1 MDSSNNSTI
10 AKKTHSYSSIV
21 KSKPK
26 KTADKSTDT
35 IDTTDILPETT
46 DKLPETTDKLPE
58 TTDKLPE
65 TTDKLPETTD
75 KLPET
80 TDKLPEATDTTDKL
94 PETTDTT
101 DKLPE
106 TTDKPQETADKPQET
121 ADKPLET
128 ADKPLETADK
138 PLETKR
144 YAKTSTQ
151 KPINDKITFTEKN
164 NSRNN
169 NIDYKTALINASNIF
184 LSECTLSN
192 TDFIEKEKAKIAK
205 FRQNYAPTVV
215 HKVSYDK
222 NFDAQQIGT
231 QTIIFSRNQ
240 FAHNEMFRRK
250 IGNIYKEMFDCDW
263 VKIKDST
270 RETEPNT
277 LLISIGMNN

>member
-1 MDSSNNSTI
+1 MDSSNNNSTDTLEDLNTVT
-10 AKKTHSYSSIV
+10 KKTHSYSSIV
-21 KSKPK
+21 KSNPTKTTDKPLE
-26 KTADKSTDT
+26 TTDKLAET
-35 IDTTDILPETT
+35 INELQDTTDKLPETTDKLLETT

-58 TTDKLPE
+58 TTDKLQE
-65 TTDKLPETTD
+65 TTDEPTK
-75 KLPET
+75 
-80 TDKLPEATDTTDKL
+80 
-94 PETTDTT
+94 
-101 DKLPE
+101 
-106 TTDKPQETADKPQET
+106 
-121 ADKPLET
+121 
-128 ADKPLETADK
+128 
-138 PLETKR
+138 TKR

-169 NIDYKTALINASNIF
+169 NDDYRTALINASNIF

-192 TDFIEKEKAKIAK
+192 ADFIEKEKAKIAK

-215 HKVSYDK
+215 HKASYDK
-222 NFDAQQIGT
+222 NFDAQEIGT
-231 QTIIFSRNQ
+231 QTIIFSRNK

-270 RETEPNT
+270 RKTEPNT

>member
-1 MDSSNNSTI
+1 MDSSNNNSTDTLEDLNTVT
-10 AKKTHSYSSIV
+10 KKTHSYSFIV
-21 KSKPK
+21 KSNPTKTTDKPLE
-26 KTADKSTDT
+26 TTDKLVET
-35 IDTTDILPETT
+35 INELQDTTDKLPETSDKPSETTDKHPETTDKPQETTDKPPETT
-46 DKLPETTDKLPE
+46 DKLPETSDKQL
-58 TTDKLPE
+58 
-65 TTDKLPETTD
+65 
-75 KLPET
+75 
-80 TDKLPEATDTTDKL
+80 DTTDEPTK
-94 PETTDTT
+94 
-101 DKLPE
+101 
-106 TTDKPQETADKPQET
+106 
-121 ADKPLET
+121 
-128 ADKPLETADK
+128 
-138 PLETKR
+138 TKR

-169 NIDYKTALINASNIF
+169 NDDYRTALINASNIF

-192 TDFIEKEKAKIAK
+192 ADFIEKEKAKIAK

-222 NFDAQQIGT
+222 NFDAQEIGT
-231 QTIIFSRNQ
+231 QTIIFSRNK

-270 RETEPNT
+270 RKTEPNT